1 MYTVTRTATS
11 RAATPRAATPRAAVL
26 AALAAAALAG
36 PAAAA
41 AQQAEM
47 SEAQI
52 VERALSAAPPQLRGE
67 AAVVGPD
74 GSLLKEGSS
83 GFTCMLTPEVPTG
96 SAPMCAD
103 GAWLPWAKAWVNGEP
118 YRPSSMETIGLA
130 YMLAGDTPHGG
141 ASNTDP
147 DAERPSADNEWVVEG
162 PHIMII
168 VPDERLVEHLPT
180 DPDGGGPYVM
190 WKGTP
195 FAHVMMPTD
204 VRPPQRQVAGD

>member
-1 MYTVTRTATS
+1 MFSKVS
-11 RAATPRAATPRAAVL
+11 SI
-26 AALAAAALAG
+26 AAAATGAAALLAG
-36 PAAAA
+36 PAAADS
-41 AQQAEM
+41 QRPDLSDE
-47 SEAQI
+47 QI
-52 VERALSAAPPQLRGE
+52 VERALSAAPPQLRD
-67 AAVVGPD
+67 AASVVGPD
-74 GSLLKEGSS
+74 GSLLREGSS

-103 GAWLPWAKAWVNGEP
+103 EAWLPWAKAWVNGEAYDP
-118 YRPSSMETIGLA
+118 ASAATIGLA
-130 YMLAGDTPHGG
+130 YMLAGDTPGRGG

-147 DAERPSADNEWVVEG
+147 SAKRPTADNDWVVEG

-168 VPDERLVEHLPT
+168 VPDERLIEHLPT